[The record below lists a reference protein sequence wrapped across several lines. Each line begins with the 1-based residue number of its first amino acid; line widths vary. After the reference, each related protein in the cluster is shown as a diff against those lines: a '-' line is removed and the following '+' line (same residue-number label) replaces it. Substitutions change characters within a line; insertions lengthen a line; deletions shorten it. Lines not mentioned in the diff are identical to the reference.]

1 MNTLTQTSHTLH
13 CTRPA
18 LIPYG
23 PISSPH
29 THQVKVAREMAKL
42 HRYDDG
48 EEDTPTMWPQLWSWL
63 RQAQSSVGSLEAKW
77 GTDVARRFGQIHAEL
92 FAENLHDIGENRTRV
107 LCYVH
112 GCYVHGCVVHGFYSL
127 YGVRHMNPTW
137 ARATQC
143 VLSVC

>member
-112 GCYVHGCVVHGFYSL
+112 GCVVHGFYSL